1 MNSTLGTAIIV
12 VLAIATMTVPIIIF
26 ITDKYNQ
33 KLTCSQSYSL
43 LGLKPRMTTC
53 FLGGLL
59 ALLVGTFAD
68 LSSDFGQNYG
78 KIFIYVLGGLA
89 LVSSALFFAE
99 YYSSTRHK

>member
-12 VLAIATMTVPIIIF
+12 VLAIATITVPSIIF
-26 ITDKYNQ
+26 IMDKYNQ
-33 KLTCSQSYSL
+33 NLTGSQSSL
-43 LGLKPRMTTC
+43 LGLKLRMTTC

-59 ALLVGTFAD
+59 ALAVGTFAD